1 MINLNLQDYKGYY
14 STISGITKK
23 NTDDNGTTYLPVTED
38 FSAPLWMKDPITG
51 KDAYMAEQLCNGKS
65 YIAIKDDTYTE
76 ENPILIV
83 RVFNSEGI
91 IEDKKVNVNNVD
103 PKNADFLEM
112 YAYSAYLENSGKV
125 PDAHNYFMSAV
136 FDEEMGNDF
145 ATNKG
150 IASIK
155 KNYLNLVKEYME
167 LQLET
172 GMYEPYLAIK
182 KLYDFM
188 NSN

>member
-1 MINLNLQDYKGYY
+1 
-14 STISGITKK
+14 
-23 NTDDNGTTYLPVTED
+23 
-38 FSAPLWMKDPITG
+38 
-51 KDAYMAEQLCNGKS
+51 
-65 YIAIKDDTYTE
+65 
-76 ENPILIV
+76 
-83 RVFNSEGI
+83 
-91 IEDKKVNVNNVD
+91 
-103 PKNADFLEM
+103 
-112 YAYSAYLENSGKV
+112 
-125 PDAHNYFMSAV
+125 
-136 FDEEMGNDF
+136 MGNDF